1 MSARYA
7 AARIESDARPP
18 DVFQVGL
25 HAIEVTC
32 AAGRWSVV
40 VDQVPLSRWYESRV
54 EAWEAG
60 VREASRLD
68 GVGAI
73 A

>member
-1 MSARYA
+1 MSARNA
-7 AARIESDARPP
+7 RARIESDARPP

-25 HAIEVTC
+25 HVVEVTC
-32 AAGRWSVV
+32 AAGRWSVG
-40 VDQVPLSRWYESRV
+40 VDQVALSRWYESRA

-68 GVGAI
+68 GAGAR